1 MVWAC
6 GYQSILRDVRNVE
19 LDEVGFLQNVIK
31 AFRLKLPQNGLD
43 AIENRKRSSWYD
55 FYQF

>member
-43 AIENRKRSSWYD
+43 AIENRIRSS
-55 FYQF
+55 